1 VDAQSAAPAPGDE
14 PDPDDRANGPGWSD
28 WAYKPD
34 GTTVPAVW
42 PDNNADTIET
52 GKFKRSREGWWRVV
66 CTWLDGKE
74 DASLKEARDALWWFH
89 LRLTRREAAD
99 AMQSAYVHKLIEALD
114 GTVGKVIEHPDVRW
128 ACTDEGRK
136 LARVPRGAGEGDF
149 LSRLTEGV
157 AAWKIAAGLVA
168 IFTTGVVATVVA
180 WFIAKVL
187 PTKSDKLL
195 ASEIALVAIAV
206 GWIWLLSW
214 AALRD
219 ERILT
224 AMMRSWTR
232 CHASSAS
239 TAGGS
244 SGRWRSPWRS
254 SS

>member
-1 VDAQSAAPAPGDE
+1 
-14 PDPDDRANGPGWSD
+14 
-28 WAYKPD
+28 
-34 GTTVPAVW
+34 
-42 PDNNADTIET
+42 
-52 GKFKRSREGWWRVV
+52 
-66 CTWLDGKE
+66 
-74 DASLKEARDALWWFH
+74 
-89 LRLTRREAAD
+89 
-99 AMQSAYVHKLIEALD
+99 MQSAYVHKLIEALD

-195 ASEIALVAIAV
+195 ASEIAPVAIAV